1 MKGLWASFR
10 LELCASVRSRAL
22 ALLTGA
28 SLAWVLAVPHVLK
41 GDGSVVGWFELC
53 VRYSLGVVFAL
64 VLVSLAASA
73 AGSLAK
79 DRAAKR
85 LQLSLVRPTPHFAIA
100 LGRMLALTAVGAFVL
115 ALAALTM
122 TLRLRPFQ
130 AESGYGRFCD
140 HVIEPQLASPH
151 AAVEER
157 LAELRKDNPDF
168 VEKGGERD
176 IRRFL
181 LRYVTSRYETVR
193 PGEQASWTFDTSS
206 VGDGSEVAVRLRVT
220 DVFDRLEQVDATLRL
235 GDREGRLTHVNKTLV
250 KVPLDRAAGEASEA
264 DPSVLTLAN
273 GGGLAV
279 SLCPYRDLH
288 LLVKADAFGWNVF
301 RAWIVLSGI
310 LSVVIAFS
318 LFLGSCLSRSVAIF
332 SVVSLLAISTIS
344 PVLVEDYPDPSGMT
358 WLDRVSMRLTDFAV
372 SATSPLSVYSPI
384 SDLESTTC
392 VEWRA
397 VGSSIGLNVILLPL
411 VLSWLAGLVMVRKQD
426 GI

>member
-1 MKGLWASFR
+1 MKGFWASFR

-22 ALLTGA
+22 ALLTVA

-53 VRYSLGVVFAL
+53 VRYSLGVVFTL
-64 VLVSLAASA
+64 VLVSLASSA

-85 LQLSLVRPTPHFAIA
+85 LQLSLVRPTPHFLIA

-122 TLRLRPFQ
+122 ALRLRPFQ
-130 AESGYGRFCD
+130 ADSGYGRFCD

-151 AAVEER
+151 AAVDER
-157 LAELRKDNPDF
+157 LAELRRDNPGF
-168 VEKGGERD
+168 VEEGGEHD

-181 LRYVTSRYETVR
+181 LRYVTSRYETVQ
-193 PGEQASWTFDTSS
+193 PGERATWTFDTASR
-206 VGDGSEVAVRLRVT
+206 GDGSEVSVRLRVT
-220 DVFDRLEQVDATLRL
+220 DVFDRLEQVDAKLRL
-235 GDREGRLTHVNKTLV
+235 GNREGSLAHVNKTLV
-250 KVPLDRAAGEASEA
+250 KVPLDRTAEE
-264 DPSVLTLAN
+264 PSAPDVLTLAN
-273 GGGLAV
+273 DGKLAI

-301 RAWIVLSGI
+301 RAWAVLTGL

-332 SVVSLLAISTIS
+332 SVVSLLVISTVS
-344 PVLVEDYPDPSGMT
+344 PTLVEDYPDPTGMT

-392 VEWRA
+392 IEWRT
-397 VGSSIGLNVILLPL
+397 VGRSLGLNVVLLPL